1 MANSVATV
9 VRLPL
14 LLQLNDRNQW
24 FIDLD
29 SAGNLLFQRVGANGQ
44 RETKKTLTPTGAWI

>member
-1 MANSVATV
+1 MPKSVATV

-14 LLQLNDRNQW
+14 LLQLSNENQW
-24 FIDLD
+24 FIDVD
-29 SAGNLLFQRVGANGQ
+29 SAGNLLFQRVGSSGQ